1 MKKNLKG
8 TGVALVTPFH
18 KQGTID
24 FGSLGKLIEYTIS
37 NGVNYLVVLG
47 TTGEAATLS
56 KDEKNALIQYVRD
69 QVAQRCP
76 LVLGMGGYNTQE
88 VINNLQ
94 VFDPDGFDAILSVTP
109 YYNKP
114 SQRGLY
120 LHYKHI
126 ASASPLPVILYNV
139 PGRTSVNMKA
149 ETTLE
154 LAAEFENIIG
164 VKEAS
169 GNMSQIMEI
178 IRNKPKDFLVISG
191 DDGIT
196 MPLIAAGANGV
207 ISVVANAYPAAFSS
221 MVNAALQG
229 KMDEARRLH
238 YLLLPLI
245 DSLFSDGS
253 PGGIKAALE
262 CMRIVPNNLRLPV
275 VKVNKATQNLINSLI
290 AELKEKGIEC

>member
-24 FGSLGKLIEYTIS
+24 FGSLGILIEHTIS

-56 KDEKNALIQYVRD
+56 KDEKNALIQYVKD

-196 MPLIAAGANGV
+196 MPLIAAGASGV

-238 YLLLPLI
+238 YLLIPLI
-245 DSLFSDGS
+245 DALFSDGS
-253 PGGIKAALE
+253 PGGIKAALD
-262 CMRIVPNNLRLPV
+262 CMKIVPNNLRLPV

-290 AELKEKGIEC
+290 AELKDKGIEC

>member
-1 MKKNLKG
+1 MEKKFTG

-24 FGSLGKLIEYTIS
+24 FGSLEKLIEHTVS
-37 NGVNYLVVLG
+37 NGVDYLVVLG
-47 TTGEAATLS
+47 TTGETATLS
-56 KDEKNALIQYVRD
+56 KDEKNALVEYVKE
-69 QVAQRCP
+69 QVSKRVP
-76 LVLGMGGYNTQE
+76 VVLGVGGNNTQE
-88 VINNLQ
+88 IVNDLQ
-94 VFDPDGFDAILSVTP
+94 KLDTDGIDAILSVAP

-126 ASASPLPVILYNV
+126 ATASPLPVIVYNV

-178 IRNKPKDFLVISG
+178 IRKKPKDFLVISG

-196 MPLIAAGANGV
+196 MPLIAAGAHGV
-207 ISVVANAYPAAFSS
+207 ISVVANAYPKAFSS
-221 MVNAALQG
+221 MVKAALKG
-229 KMDEARRLH
+229 KLDEARLLH
-238 YLLLPLI
+238 YALLPMI
-245 DSLFSDGS
+245 EALFADGS
-253 PGGIKAALE
+253 PGGVKAALDY
-262 CMRIVPNNLRLPV
+262 MKIVPNNLRLPV
-275 VKVNKATQNLINSLI
+275 VKVNKATQNLIQGLVN
-290 AELKEKGIEC
+290 ELKESGIEC

>member
-1 MKKNLKG
+1 MEKKFTG

-24 FGSLGKLIEYTIS
+24 FGSLEKLIEHTVS
-37 NGVNYLVVLG
+37 NGVDYLVVLG
-47 TTGEAATLS
+47 TTGETATLS
-56 KDEKNALIQYVRD
+56 KDEKNALVEYVKE
-69 QVAQRCP
+69 QVSKRVP
-76 LVLGMGGYNTQE
+76 VVLGVGGNNTQE
-88 VINNLQ
+88 IVNDLQ
-94 VFDPDGFDAILSVTP
+94 KLDTDGIDAILSVAP

-126 ASASPLPVILYNV
+126 ATASPLPVIVYNV

-178 IRNKPKDFLVISG
+178 IRKKPKDFLVISG

-196 MPLIAAGANGV
+196 MPLIAAGAHGV
-207 ISVVANAYPAAFSS
+207 ISVVANAYPKAFSS
-221 MVNAALQG
+221 MVKAALKG
-229 KMDEARRLH
+229 KLDEARRLH
-238 YLLLPLI
+238 YALLPMI
-245 DSLFSDGS
+245 EALFADGS
-253 PGGIKAALE
+253 PGGVKAALDY
-262 CMRIVPNNLRLPV
+262 MKIVPNNLRLPV
-275 VKVNKATQNLINSLI
+275 VKVNKATQNLIQGLVN
-290 AELKEKGIEC
+290 ELKESGIEC